1 MNFHSLRSKLVVL
14 FVILAILPSVVL
26 GISIN
31 SKVQKDIVKKYE
43 QIKIESMID
52 EVNKHKKWFSNKA
65 DILRLMQSNYIYLE
79 NMINSKNSFD
89 KVNSYLKK
97 QLKLVSG
104 FYNLYIVME
113 DGKYFT
119 SSGGIINID
128 LRKRQWYVRTIKNKN
143 IVWTQPYED
152 IISGDLVITVSMPLY
167 DQNHDVKGVIGADF
181 KFSDIIKNL
190 KEIKIDNY
198 ASTYIINSKGDIIC
212 HFGEDSLDV
221 KQLEKCNI
229 LSNNHN
235 ISNIPKEYKEYVVA
249 CIDIEEI
256 GWKIISFEKKGILY
270 SNLIRIRKYTLYNG
284 IITFFIMLVL
294 GLFIARELL
303 KPLYDLKIGIIELQN
318 RNYDYR
324 ILLNK
329 KDEFGELAYAFNN
342 TANVLKR
349 YDSKLKKRTQQ
360 LIDTNERLQ
369 EMNSEYE
376 AAYEQL
382 LSTTYQLDKSEKE
395 ILKKNKELKTINK
408 ISSDLNKTMDLEKM
422 LQNVVFNLSD
432 LLNLRICTIRLLK
445 ENSKL
450 KLMAYSGNHTE
461 FLFKKEI
468 SIADNII
475 GEAVILKTIIKNERV
490 TKEICE
496 YYNMPKKDG
505 TIKYFNIMPIV
516 ARKKVMGVLIIVT
529 TQKLTE
535 SDFNILTST
544 VNQTA
549 IMIENIKLYE
559 NLKQNYLKTIKALI
573 AAVEA
578 KDKYTEGH
586 SLRVSKY
593 ALLIAKEMGLSE
605 EMCDKIEIGGLLHDI
620 GKIGINEKILT
631 KKGKLNVD
639 EYDKI
644 KQHPEIGYK
653 ILEKVG
659 FPDTIMNIVRY
670 HHKRFDLQG
679 YPEDEQISNLPLEAA
694 IVGVADTFDAITSNR
709 SYRKAMSYKKA
720 IYELKKNKGTQ
731 FDPNVVDAMITIYND
746 YMNRIEE
753 IAIMS

>member
-1 MNFHSLRSKLVVL
+1 MNFHSVRSRLVAL
-14 FVILAILPSVVL
+14 FIILSVLPSIVL

-31 SKVQKDIVKKYE
+31 SKVQKDIVKKHE
-43 QIKIESMID
+43 QIKIESMVD
-52 EVNKHKKWFSNKA
+52 EVNKHQKWFSNKE

-79 NMINSKNSFD
+79 SMINSKNSFD
-89 KVNSYLKK
+89 KVNSYLKE
-97 QLKLVSG
+97 QLKLVG
-104 FYNLYIVME
+104 DFYNLYIVME
-113 DGKYFT
+113 DGRYFT
-119 SSGGIINID
+119 SSGGITNID
-128 LRKRQWYVRTIKNKN
+128 LRKRQWYVRTIKNKK

-167 DQNHDVKGVIGADF
+167 DQNYDVKGVIGADF
-181 KFSDIIKNL
+181 KFRDIIKNL

-198 ASTYIINSKGDIIC
+198 ASTYIINNNGDIVC

-221 KQLEKCNI
+221 KQLEKCSVS
-229 LSNNHN
+229 LNNHN
-235 ISNIPKEYKEYVVA
+235 ILNIKKEYVVA
-249 CIDIEEI
+249 CADIKGID
-256 GWKIISFEKKGILY
+256 WRIISFEKKDILY
-270 SNLIRIRKYTLYNG
+270 SNLIRIRKYILYNG
-284 IITFFIMLVL
+284 IITFFVMIIL
-294 GLFIARELL
+294 GLFIAKELL
-303 KPLYDLKIGIIELQN
+303 RPLDELKTGIIELQN

-324 ILLNK
+324 VLLNR
-329 KDEFGELAYAFNN
+329 KDEFGELADAFNN
-342 TANVLKR
+342 TANVLKG
-349 YDSKLKKRTQQ
+349 YDNKLKRRTRQ

-369 EMNSEYE
+369 EMNAEYE

-395 ILKKNKELKTINK
+395 ILKMNKELKTINK
-408 ISSDLNKTMDLEKM
+408 ISADLNKTMDLEKM

-432 LLNLRICTIRLLK
+432 LLNLRICTIRLLR
-445 ENSKL
+445 EDGKL
-450 KLMAYSGNHTE
+450 ELTAYSGNHTE
-461 FLFKKEI
+461 LLLEKEI
-468 SIADNII
+468 SITDKII
-475 GEAVILKTIIKNERV
+475 GEAVISKTIIKNERA

-496 YYNMPKKDG
+496 YYNKPKKDEV
-505 TIKYFNIMPIV
+505 IKYFNIMPIV
-516 ARKKVMGVLIIVT
+516 ARKKSMGVLIIVT

-593 ALLIAKEMGLSE
+593 ALLIAKEMGLSK
-605 EMCDKIEIGGLLHDI
+605 EMCEKIEIGGLLHDI

-653 ILEKVG
+653 ILERVG
-659 FPDTIMNIVRY
+659 FSDTIMNIVRY
-670 HHKRFDLQG
+670 HHKRFDLKG
-679 YPEDEQISNLPLEAA
+679 YPEDKQISRLPLEAS
-694 IVGVADTFDAITSNR
+694 IIGVADTFDAITSNR

-720 IYELKKNKGTQ
+720 IHELKKNKGTQ

-746 YMNRIEE
+746 YMDRIEE
-753 IAIMS
+753 IAIMSL